1 LLQLRFFA
9 AGMGLLLPSVYLVVG
24 QLATKP
30 TYWIFDVV
38 AGSILVCA
46 MTGWLVSYLIFPD
59 HESARAA
66 AVLWPPM
73 EQDSSTTSPD
83 ITVERL
89 EHALR
94 VLNNSRDLGESPL
107 VGMRCLSSRTSIALR
122 QVIEEAIASIR
133 SSPSQVDA
141 QAGEILNLYY
151 VRRIGG
157 HYAVEM
163 RVGLSRAAYFN
174 RRSYGVRRLVDQL
187 KELEEKTAPA

>member
-1 LLQLRFFA
+1 
-9 AGMGLLLPSVYLVVG
+9 MGLLLPSVYLAVG
-24 QLATKP
+24 QLRTP
-30 TYWIFDVV
+30 TYWIADVSV
-38 AGSILVCA
+38 GSILVCG

-59 HESARAA
+59 HDSARAA

-73 EQDSSTTSPD
+73 EQDSSKTSPD

-107 VGMRCLSSRTSIALR
+107 VGMRCLPSRTSAALR
-122 QVIEEAIASIR
+122 QVIEEAIVSIR
-133 SSPSQVDA
+133 TSPSQVDA
-141 QAGEILNLYY
+141 QAGEILTLYY

-157 HYAVEM
+157 HYAVEL

-187 KELEEKTAPA
+187 KELEEKAAPA